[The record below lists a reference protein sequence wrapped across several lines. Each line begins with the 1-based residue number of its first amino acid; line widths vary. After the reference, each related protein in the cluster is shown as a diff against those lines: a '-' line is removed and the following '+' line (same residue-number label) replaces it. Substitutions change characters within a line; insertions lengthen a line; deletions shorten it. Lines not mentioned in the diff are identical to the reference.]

1 MIVPSNISVSQNTRQ
16 VSEMDID
23 NVAIETL
30 GARDNFIIEKM
41 LTKMI
46 MKGIIVPK

>member
-1 MIVPSNISVSQNTRQ
+1 MGA
-16 VSEMDID
+16 D
-23 NVAIETL
+23 NCQWLIRFGITL
-30 GARDNFIIEKM
+30 GARDNLIIEKM